1 MQPFYE
7 NILKSIKS
15 LNGSL
20 KENGVLLIA
29 FRHFQYTLP
38 GMLIDIEY

>member
-15 LNGSL
+15 LNRSL
-20 KENGVLLIA
+20 KENGVLLIGFFIVFHIA
-29 FRHFQYTLP
+29 FRHFQ
-38 GMLIDIEY
+38 